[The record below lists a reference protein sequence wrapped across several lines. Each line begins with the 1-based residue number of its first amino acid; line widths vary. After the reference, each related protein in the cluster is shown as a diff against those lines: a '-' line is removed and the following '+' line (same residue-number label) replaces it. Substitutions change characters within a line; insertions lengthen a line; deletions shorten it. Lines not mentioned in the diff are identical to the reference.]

1 MILSGTG
8 LTQGCDSNHEG
19 KEAKQQGWKS
29 HAARLLVNSNTE
41 LFFVLHLPLQLD
53 PSGLP
58 FSQQAYRVFRT
69 PASTL
74 DVRAI
79 WP

>member
-1 MILSGTG
+1 MILSATR

-29 HAARLLVNSNTE
+29 YAAGLRVNSNTE
-41 LFFVLHLPLQLD
+41 LVFILHLPLQLD

-58 FSQQAYRVFRT
+58 FSQQAYEGLQD
-69 PASTL
+69 PSSLPSTF
-74 DVRAI
+74 DAI
-79 WP
+79 